1 MSAGKQFILLCLVLS
16 VLSVKAQVPTYIQD
30 IKPILDKNC
39 VRCHQP
45 GDIGAMPL
53 TNYEEVSAYG
63 SMIQYV
69 TASKLMP
76 PWYADIRYS
85 HFSNEQV
92 LTESDIRK
100 ISDWVSGDMPIGDTV
115 PFDSFTIDVP
125 LEVNDRVP
133 DLEISMAEAFEQYG
147 IYMDQYQVFV
157 LPTHLEEDTWIEG
170 IEFVAGNKKIV
181 RFAGI
186 SIEVSDGYD
195 SLDRWDPRYG
205 YYSFGGLGKTP
216 DAPFWYTWSPQQ
228 KATFYTAGTAKFL
241 PKDARLIV
249 HIHYGPTGRPQ
260 TDLSSIRLYF
270 SAKKTEQ
277 AVTTIPLINPYTLL
291 GDSLFIP
298 ADTKKTFHAA
308 YTLPYE
314 IQLLSLMPQAN
325 LFCRSWEVYAILPGQ
340 RAPLKL
346 LKINDWNINWKQ
358 TYYLTDPL
366 ILPKGTVLHALA
378 QYDSTL
384 DNPCNPSDKPIA
396 VSWGAHLFSELF
408 YVHFEFTTTANA
420 ASGVK
425 IVVPP
430 VTSDSWLKVLLTLD
444 KTYSYEI
451 RICSPEQDDHLYI
464 SHEKL
469 KKGGNYLLKDI
480 GSLPGGNYTLQVVDD
495 HQNIVAEEIFTKLPD
510 KGM

>member
-1 MSAGKQFILLCLVLS
+1 MSVAKQILFFSLVLS
-16 VLSVKAQVPTYIQD
+16 VLSTEAQVPTYWQD
-30 IKPILDKNC
+30 IKPILERNC
-39 VRCHQP
+39 VQCHQP

-53 TNYEEVSAYG
+53 TNYEEVSTYG

-69 TASKLMP
+69 TSAKLMP
-76 PWYADIRYS
+76 PWYADTRYS
-85 HFSNEQV
+85 HFSNEQT
-92 LTESDIRK
+92 LRETDIKK
-100 ISDWVSGDMPIGDTV
+100 ISDWVSNDMPLGTVENVESGYTEIPMDT
-115 PFDSFTIDVP
+115 
-125 LEVNDRVP
+125 NQRVP
-133 DLEISMAEAFEQYG
+133 DLVISMAEAFEQYG
-147 IYMDQYQVFV
+147 IYMDQYQVFI
-157 LPTHLEEDTWIEG
+157 LPTHLDENTWIEG

-181 RFAGI
+181 RFAEI
-186 SIEVSDGYD
+186 SIEDSAGYD

-228 KATFYTAGTAKFL
+228 KPTFYKQGSAKFL

-249 HIHYGPTGRPQ
+249 HMHYGPTGRPQ

-270 SAKKTEQ
+270 SDKKTEQ
-277 AVTTIPLINPYTLL
+277 SITTVPLINPYRLL

-298 ADTKKTFHAA
+298 ADTKKIFHAA

-314 IQLLSLMPQAN
+314 IQLMSLMPQAN

-340 RAPLKL
+340 REPLRL

-358 TYYLTDPL
+358 TYYLADRV

-396 VSWGAHLFSELF
+396 VTWGAHLFSELF
-408 YVHFEFTTTANA
+408 YVHFEFTTPAIA
-420 ASGVK
+420 SSGVE
-425 IVVPP
+425 ILVAP
-430 VTSDSWLKVLLTLD
+430 VTSDSVLKVLVNLD
-444 KTYSYEI
+444 KTASYEI
-451 RICSPEQDDHLYI
+451 RISSPMLDDYLII
-464 SHEKL
+464 SNGKL
-469 KKGGNYLLKDI
+469 KKGNNTFVQDI
-480 GSLPGGNYTLQVVDD
+480 SSLPGGNYTVQVMD
-495 HQNIVAEEIFTKLPD
+495 HHQHLVAEKIVVKLPA